1 MTKKY
6 RYEEGMCKYMQYKG
20 LWPVTYVSTDGSLYK
35 KSCMSCKEV
44 NTDKCQLGEDC
55 EVFQIAAAEM
65 ENYWNLRDKTL
76 N

>member
-1 MTKKY
+1 MACY
-6 RYEEGMCKYMQYKG
+6 ICNHRWF
-20 LWPVTYVSTDGSLYK
+20 LVK